1 MLFCTILTG
10 MFRSFKDNMR
20 PPHPWYIGPTAH
32 VLFSQPCHS
41 PAVGSWEAKQR
52 MCEDLWLEIARK
64 EMPGLWD
71 HCFCGG
77 EGVWPCWLLADP
89 AASVSTHLS
98 AAALTQYPDVWE
110 REGETGREGEREG
123 VFLLPKRGSQTWIS
137 NDVKG
142 VNLCVWCFSIRC
154 HLSSLS
160 TVTVVILN
168 HRHVT
173 HASTVLLL
181 RMTNQRKWSISD

>member
-1 MLFCTILTG
+1 M
-10 MFRSFKDNMR
+10 K
-20 PPHPWYIGPTAH
+20 PPHPRYIGPTAH

-41 PAVGSWEAKQR
+41 QAVGSWEAKQM
-52 MCEDLWLEIARK
+52 MCKDLWLEIAHI

-98 AAALTQYPDVWE
+98 AAVLTQYPDVWE
-110 REGETGREGEREG
+110 REKQGEREG
-123 VFLLPKRGSQTWIS
+123 VFLLPKWGSQTWIS
-137 NDVKG
+137 DDVKG

-160 TVTVVILN
+160 IVTVVILN

-173 HASTVLLL
+173 HASTVLLR

>member
-1 MLFCTILTG
+1 MFFCTFLAPFWMEYPDNSKIIWNHHILNISAQQL
-10 MFRSFKDNMR
+10 MFCFLN
-20 PPHPWYIGPTAH
+20 PVT
-32 VLFSQPCHS
+32 
-41 PAVGSWEAKQR
+41 AKQ
-52 MCEDLWLEIARK
+52 LVLERPSRWCVRISGEI

-110 REGETGREGEREG
+110 REKQGEREG
-123 VFLLPKRGSQTWIS
+123 VFLLPKWGSQTWIS
-137 NDVKG
+137 DDVKG

-160 TVTVVILN
+160 TVTAVILN